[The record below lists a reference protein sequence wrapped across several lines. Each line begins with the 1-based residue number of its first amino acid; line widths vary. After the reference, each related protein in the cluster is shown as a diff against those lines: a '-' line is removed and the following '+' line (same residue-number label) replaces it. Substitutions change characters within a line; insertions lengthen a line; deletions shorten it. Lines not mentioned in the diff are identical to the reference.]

1 LIFPTFAFDI
11 NRYTF
16 WNQQKL
22 FSFQELFIFHRV
34 LKTHTQFVKSRDLFQ
49 FNMLIVAHLNLIY
62 CFRKVYQHLKL
73 AGVRVKLHLL
83 FFVFKHLLIILHSLL
98 PFFHQFNFNRLYI
111 NSKQVLLSR
120 NILFL
125 PSLLSFLSQIFSFKD
140 LRYRLTSL

>member
-1 LIFPTFAFDI
+1 
-11 NRYTF
+11 
-16 WNQQKL
+16 
-22 FSFQELFIFHRV
+22 
-34 LKTHTQFVKSRDLFQ
+34 VKSRDLFQ

-111 NSKQVLLSR
+111 NSKQVLLFR